1 MTDLDVLQMM
11 IKEVCT
17 YVHMYICMDL
27 YIFLIACIYS
37 IRKKECN
44 KCAAVALI
52 SAAFRA
58 PHLSLFVCH
67 TFTLSLKVRRL
78 VKRHNP
84 RIAGLFL

>member
-17 YVHMYICMDL
+17 YVHMYM
-27 YIFLIACIYS
+27 YGFFLFFIACIYS